1 MAEENQGLMAGV
13 EAEVKEEEIQD
24 EGMVT
29 ANPGDVVEGE
39 DIEGVEYERPDEFP
53 TKFWDEKEGPDIE
66 NLVKSYNNLE
76 KKLSEGRPKAPEE
89 YDITALEGVD
99 AEDPLL
105 KDYTAWAK
113 ENGVPQDAFLDL
125 AKKFVDMGYQSEQEA
140 KLDIDNERKL
150 LGENANE
157 IIQSNINWGRG
168 LVSKGIF
175 TEQDY
180 SELEVLGGT
189 AGGQRLMQKLRQ
201 MQGEKEIPVV
211 AIAGNQLD
219 KEELFARVADPR
231 YQTDPAFRRQTEK
244 MFEENVPN

>member
-24 EGMVT
+24 EGMAT
-29 ANPGDVVEGE
+29 ANPSDVVEGE
-39 DIEGVEYERPDEFP
+39 DIEGVEYERPDNFP
-53 TKFWDEKEGPDIE
+53 KKFWDDKEGPDIE
-66 NLVKSYNNLE
+66 KMVDSYNSLE

-89 YDITALEGVD
+89 YDLTPLENID
-99 AEDPLL
+99 PEDPLVVE
-105 KDYTAWAK
+105 YTAWAK
-113 ENGVPQDAFLDL
+113 ENGISQESFISL
-125 AKKFVDMGYQSEQEA
+125 AMKLVDVGYQSEQEA
-140 KLDIDNERKL
+140 KLNTDNERKL

-157 IIQSNINWGRG
+157 IIQSNINWGKG

>member
-1 MAEENQGLMAGV
+1 MAEDDKGLMGSI
-13 EAEVKEEEIQD
+13 EPDINEEETKD
-24 EGMVT
+24 EGMAT
-29 ANPGDVVEGE
+29 ASPEQIVEGE
-39 DIEGVEYERPDEFP
+39 DLEGVENERPDDFP

-76 KKLSEGRPKAPEE
+76 KKLSEGRPKAPET
-89 YDITALEGVD
+89 YDVSPLEGVVED
-99 AEDPLL
+99 DPLL
-105 KDYTAWAK
+105 KDYTIWAK
-113 ENGVPQDAFLDL
+113 ENGVSQEAFIDL
-125 AKKFVDMGYQSEQEA
+125 AKKFVDMGYQSEQDS
-140 KLDIDNERKL
+140 KMDIEKERSL

-157 IIQSNINWGRG
+157 IIKSNINWGRG

-175 TEQDY
+175 TEKDY

-201 MQGEKEIPVV
+201 MQGEKDIPVV

-244 MFEENVPN
+244 MFEDNVPN